1 MSYQFPPDI
10 EALIQQQMV
19 SGNYGST
26 DHLLRAA
33 LEQLAAQDE
42 EVRAIQQS
50 IDLLDA
56 GDEGISLDEAIAKL
70 RTKHN
75 ISANA

>member
-1 MSYQFPPDI
+1 MSYPFPPDI
-10 EALIQQQMV
+10 AALIQQQMT
-19 SGNYGST
+19 SGNYGSQ
-26 DHLLRAA
+26 DQVLRVA

-50 IDLLDA
+50 IDLLEA
-56 GDEGISLDEAIAKL
+56 GDQGILLDEAIAKL

-75 ISANA
+75 ISASA

>member
-10 EALIQQQMV
+10 EALIQQQMI
-19 SGNYGST
+19 SGNYNSH
-26 DHLLRAA
+26 DQVIRVA

-42 EVRAIQQS
+42 EVRAIQHS

-56 GDEGISLDEAIAKL
+56 GDQGILLDAAFTKL
-70 RTKHN
+70 RTNHN
-75 ISANA
+75 IPADA

>member
-19 SGNYGST
+19 SGKYGSP
-26 DHLLRAA
+26 DELLRVA
-33 LEQLAAQDE
+33 LEQLAAQVE

-56 GDEGISLDEAIAKL
+56 GDQGILLEESIDKL
-70 RTKHN
+70 RAKHN

>member
-10 EALIQQQMV
+10 EALVQRQML
-19 SGNYGST
+19 SGNYDSH
-26 DHLLRAA
+26 DQLLRVA
-33 LEQLAAQDE
+33 LEQLASQDE

-56 GDEGISLDEAIAKL
+56 GDQGISLDEAIARL
-70 RTKHN
+70 RAKHN
-75 ISANA
+75 LPTSA